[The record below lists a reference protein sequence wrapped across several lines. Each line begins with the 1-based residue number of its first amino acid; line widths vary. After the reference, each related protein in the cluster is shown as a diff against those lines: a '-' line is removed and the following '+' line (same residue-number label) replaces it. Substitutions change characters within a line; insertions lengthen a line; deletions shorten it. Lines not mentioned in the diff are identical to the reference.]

1 MLVKNNYLK
10 HFQIITAKIK
20 QNLIFLVV
28 KHKTKVTTSKAQIE
42 HICFIFL
49 STRTKIADYANTQI
63 CSRLIFI
70 LWFSFNTILKS
81 TIKKNSLFTF
91 FILNS
96 SFYNCNS
103 V

>member
-1 MLVKNNYLK
+1 MLAKNNYLK

-20 QNLIFLVV
+20 QNLIYLVV

-70 LWFSFNTILKS
+70 LWFLFNTILKC
-81 TIKKNSLFTF
+81 TIKKKLFVH
-91 FILNS
+91 L
-96 SFYNCNS
+96 FYLEF
-103 V
+103 